1 MYRLHLTRNLRSLAF
16 VAAVL
21 SMMAAAVTLWWAN
34 RTGLPPAWRAA
45 IEREIG
51 RHGAHVR
58 IGGLSYLPLRGLAAS
73 DVRVFADSEC
83 KVEISRL
90 ERVLVD
96 FDKTRLARGM
106 VQVTKLVLNNARLV
120 LPVSPDE
127 PDSEMLEV
135 SNATGTLLMPGG
147 RRLEIRDASGTIE
160 GIEVELNARLVGY
173 QQNGQGEHDGGDIG
187 SRRELLSRI
196 IKELNQW
203 RFDAGQPPK
212 IRVQL
217 EGDANRADSL
227 SSKIDLVARG
237 VEKNGHVL
245 DEIRCE
251 AQLANDLLTV
261 TKLQARD
268 SRGELAASIDY
279 DIGDRHGRFDGRSS
293 LDILPLVKAWTG
305 FEASRGT
312 LVGGSQK
319 IEAEGEFRIEEGK
332 APSVHVTGCA
342 ELGSVVA
349 RGVSFDRVASSFAWR
364 DNELFLRDVR
374 LTRPD
379 GTARGK
385 AMIQWPLVRLA
396 LESDLP
402 ARIYQPLFS
411 GQPLE
416 KVIADFTERTGAD
429 LHVSIEG
436 GFDATDRHSWAYTG
450 SGRLKNMNYKGVPV
464 NAADCRFS
472 LSHREL
478 DFFDGTI
485 VFNYQN
491 YGLRE
496 AYGGPAEGTAKVGRI
511 RYNAGDKTV
520 DVEDVAGGVWAAPLV
535 RLFAPKVADSLE
547 VYRFH
552 RPPEL
557 KGSGVVD
564 VTPQGRTELDVSFS
578 SAAPADYRFLGE
590 NLTLAKPVGTVAIRG
605 PRVQVNG
612 LECETMGGPVK
623 ARFDVR
629 GDGRL
634 DGEMS
639 WTRLEIPA
647 LCATYGFSMKGG
659 GDFTGRIEFSIDDG
673 RIETM
678 DGTGL
683 FALEKTELFSV
694 PVFGPLSPLVS
705 GVLNDRRAGFERAKS
720 AFCNFTI
727 QDGILRSNDFH
738 TATTSLTFAGDGQV
752 DLRDRTLDMTM
763 RMNARG
769 LLGLLTL
776 PLRPFYGM
784 FQFRG
789 TGPLK
794 NPKWEN
800 VMFTA
805 PPPGQ
810 DEHLKDPPKA
820 RIVR

>member
-16 VAAVL
+16 VVVVLGFLAVPG
-21 SMMAAAVTLWWAN
+21 TLWWAN
-34 RTGLPPAWRAA
+34 HTGLPPAWRAA

-58 IGGLSYLPLRGLAAS
+58 IGALSYLPLRGLAAT
-73 DVRVFADSEC
+73 DVRVFADPAC
-83 KVEISRL
+83 TREISRL

-96 FDKTRLARGM
+96 FDKTRLARGT
-106 VQVTKLVLNNARLV
+106 VQITKLVLKNARLV
-120 LPVSPDE
+120 LPVSPDD
-127 PDSEMLEV
+127 PDSELLEV
-135 SNATGTLLMPGG
+135 ANATGTLLMPGG
-147 RRLEIRDASGTIE
+147 RRLEIRDASGMIE

-173 QQNGQGEHDGGDIG
+173 QQSGGGEDSGGDIG
-187 SRRELLSRI
+187 HRRELLSQI

-203 RFDAGQPPK
+203 RFDEDQPPK
-212 IRVQL
+212 IRIQL
-217 EGDANRADSL
+217 EGDANRTGSL

-237 VEKNGHVL
+237 VEKNGHML
-245 DEIRCE
+245 DELRCE
-251 AQLANDLLTV
+251 AELAGDLLTV
-261 TKLQARD
+261 TKLRARD
-268 SRGELAASIDY
+268 GRGELAASIDY
-279 DIGDRHGRFDGRSS
+279 DISDRHGRFDGRSA

-319 IEAEGEFRIEEGK
+319 IEAEGEFRFEPDK
-332 APSVHVTGCA
+332 PPSVHVTGRV

-349 RGVSFDRVASSFAWR
+349 RGVSFDRVGASFAWR

-374 LTRPD
+374 LARPD
-379 GTARGK
+379 GTATGK

-396 LESDLP
+396 LDSDIP
-402 ARIYQPLFS
+402 AAVYQPLFA

-416 KVIADFTERTGAD
+416 KVIADFAERKGAA
-429 LHVSIEG
+429 LKVSLEG

-450 SGRLKNMNYKGVPV
+450 SGTLKNMNYKGVPL
-464 NAADCRFS
+464 NAAECRFS

-485 VFNYQN
+485 VFNYQK

-496 AYGGPAEGTAKVGRI
+496 VYGGPAEGTAKVGRI

-520 DVEDVAGGVWAAPLV
+520 DVENVAGGVWAAPLV
-535 RLFAPKVADSLE
+535 RLFAPQIADSLE

-552 RPPEL
+552 RPPDL

-564 VTPQGRTELDVSFS
+564 VTRQGRTELDVSFS
-578 SAAPADYRFLGE
+578 SPAPADYKFLGE
-590 NLTLAKPVGTVAIRG
+590 NLTLANPTGSVAIRG

-612 LECETMGGPVK
+612 LECETMGGPVR

-634 DGEMS
+634 DGELS

-659 GDFTGRIEFSIDDG
+659 GDFTGRIEFTINDG

-678 DGTGL
+678 DGQGL

-727 QDGILRSNDFH
+727 EDGILRSNDFH

-769 LLGLLTL
+769 LLGLITL

-805 PPPGQ
+805 PPQEQG
-810 DEHLKDPPKA
+810 EHLKDPPKA